1 MDTQLKI
8 LILEDVEEDAMLIKR
23 VLQKTGIQ
31 FVSHRVDTKKE
42 FIKAI
47 DSFQPDIV
55 LSDHALPQFNS
66 SEALKI
72 FKERSSMLPF
82 ILVTGAVSEEFA
94 VTCLHQGA
102 DDYILKSNLA
112 RLPSAILNA
121 INKKKAERE
130 RAIANN
136 SLMIQNQELKKLNQE
151 LDRFV
156 YSTSHNLRAPLLS
169 VLGLVRLSRQ
179 EFQNKT
185 SDELPQYFDMMEKSI
200 IQLDVTLRQIID
212 YSKNARLEE
221 EPAEINFEDLLNV
234 AFDYMKYING
244 ATAIKQSVKIHDGPA
259 FYSGKMRMGFLLQ
272 NLISNSIKYYD
283 ASKEKPFVN
292 IEVFK
297 NENDVKIIV
306 EDNGIGISRKY
317 QDHIFDMFY
326 RATERSDGSG
336 LGLYIVKET
345 VDRMGGSIQ
354 LNSEKNKGTSVILTI
369 PNARK

>member
-1 MDTQLKI
+1 MELKI
-8 LILEDVEEDAMLIKR
+8 LMLEDVEEDSLLIQR
-23 VLQKTGIQ
+23 VLQKAGIR
-31 FVSHRVDTKKE
+31 FESLRVDSKE
-42 FIKAI
+42 DFIRSI

-66 SEALKI
+66 SEALRI
-72 FKERSSMLPF
+72 FKEKSSMTPF

-94 VTCLHQGA
+94 VSSLHLGA

-112 RLPSAILNA
+112 RLPSAINNA

-130 RAIANN
+130 RAIANH
-136 SLMIQNQELKKLNQE
+136 SLMLQNQELKKLNQE

-179 EFQNKT
+179 EIENKT
-185 SDELPQYFDMMEKSI
+185 TEELPQYFEMIEKSI
-200 IQLDVTLRQIID
+200 TQLDTTLRQIID

-221 EPAEINFEDLLNV
+221 EPDEINFEDLLQGT
-234 AFDYMKYING
+234 FDYMKFING
-244 ATAIKQSVKIHDGPA
+244 ATNISQNIVIHEGPS
-259 FYSGKMRMGFLLQ
+259 FYCGKMRMNFVLQ

-283 ASKEKPFVN
+283 ATKDNPFVKV
-292 IEVFK
+292 EVFK
-297 NENDVKIIV
+297 NESEARIV
-306 EDNGIGISRKY
+306 IEDNGIGISKKY
-317 QDHIFDMFY
+317 QENIFDMFF

-345 VDRMGGSIQ
+345 IDMMGGRIE
-354 LNSEKNKGTSVILTI
+354 LNSEKNKGTSVTLTI
-369 PNARK
+369 PNFRRTG